1 MFLGSYICLREEII
15 PDRDLEISNHL
26 YIIHGRA
33 SQHPSRGHMQEGAA
47 DPAPPLRD
55 TLLADY
61 EQKLVLG

>member
-1 MFLGSYICLREEII
+1 MFLGSHLCVREEII
-15 PDRDLEISNHL
+15 PDRDPETSNHL

-33 SQHPSRGHMQEGAA
+33 TKHPSRGHMQEGAT